1 MPENHI
7 AAWDHPSMD
16 YISKDDENIIFT
28 LCQASDSVRMSNAST
43 IYVQDDETVM
53 ANGHGSNGVSSSGV
67 VVTKPVGAEHENMA
81 YVEEEEPR
89 ND

>member
-1 MPENHI
+1 MPEHHI

-53 ANGHGSNGVSSSGV
+53 ARGHGNGTNGVNGV
-67 VVTKPVGAEHENMA
+67 WSI
-81 YVEEEEPR
+81 
-89 ND
+89 

>member
-16 YISKDDENIIFT
+16 YVSKDDENIIFT

-53 ANGHGSNGVSSSGV
+53 ANGNGAT
-67 VVTKPVGAEHENMA
+67 VTKPVGAEHENIA